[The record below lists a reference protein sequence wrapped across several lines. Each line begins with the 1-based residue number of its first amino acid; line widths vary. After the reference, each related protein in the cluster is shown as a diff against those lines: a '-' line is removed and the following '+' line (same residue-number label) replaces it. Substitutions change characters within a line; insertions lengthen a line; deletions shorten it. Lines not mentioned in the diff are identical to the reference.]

1 MVIDPEVLHGLI
13 WSRFIV
19 KRFVTVILLFSLM
32 LQAYGQNRH
41 ALLIGIGNYPQESG
55 WAVIHGDNDVFIIK
69 QLLLEQGFEEEN
81 VSILT
86 NSAATKAGIMSALD
100 ELRRKS
106 QQGDV
111 VYIHFSGHGQQVTD
125 LDGDESDHYDEAW
138 IPYDARKKFEAGV
151 YEGENHIL
159 DDELNLY
166 LNGLRTKV
174 GARGKIVLVSDACH
188 SGSGSRGLS
197 NDEDEFVRGT
207 NEKFEI
213 PGGGSNVIKKEAPVY
228 WLYVGACKPY
238 QTNYEHKATDGTY
251 YGSLSYVIANGNT
264 NLVTSDYRDVINL
277 WQNALMEITRYPQD
291 LDDEGRP
298 SRRSNMLF

>member
-1 MVIDPEVLHGLI
+1 MKKAILHIVL
-13 WSRFIV
+13 
-19 KRFVTVILLFSLM
+19 ILLPLLSVA
-32 LQAYGQNRH
+32 QERY
-41 ALLIGIGNYPQESG
+41 ALLIGIGQYPEASG
-55 WAVIHGDNDVFIIK
+55 WSVIHGDNDVSIIK
-69 QLLLEQGFEEEN
+69 QLLLEQGFKADN
-81 VSILT
+81 IAVLA
-86 NSAATKAGIMSALD
+86 NSSATKAGIMSALD
-100 ELRRKS
+100 ELRRRADL
-106 QQGDV
+106 GDV

-138 IPYDARKKFEAGV
+138 IPYDARKKYDAGI
-151 YEGENHIL
+151 YEGENHII

-166 LNGLRTKV
+166 LNGLRSKV
-174 GARGKIVLVSDACH
+174 GARGKIVLVADACH

-197 NDEDEFVRGT
+197 DDEDEFVRGT
-207 NEKFEI
+207 DEKFEI
-213 PGGGSNVIKKEAPVY
+213 PGGRSNVIKKEAPVY

-264 NLVTSDYRDVINL
+264 DLVTSDYRDVINL
-277 WQNALMEITRYPQD
+277 WKAALVEITRYPQD

>member
-1 MVIDPEVLHGLI
+1 MKRYCLI
-13 WSRFIV
+13 LIFLVFSIV
-19 KRFVTVILLFSLM
+19 TGAQERL
-32 LQAYGQNRH
+32 G
-41 ALLIGIGNYPQESG
+41 LLIGIGQYPQESG
-55 WAVIHGDNDVFIIK
+55 WSVIHGDNDVSIIK
-69 QLLLEQGFEEEN
+69 NLLIEQGFKEEN
-81 VSILT
+81 VAILT
-86 NSAATKAGIMSALD
+86 NSNATKAGIMSALE
-100 ELRRKS
+100 ELRRRAD
-106 QQGDV
+106 QGDV

-138 IPYDARKKFEAGV
+138 IPYDARKKYEAGV
-151 YEGENHIL
+151 YEGGNHIL

-166 LNGLRTKV
+166 LNGLRSKV
-174 GARGKIVLVSDACH
+174 GARGKIVLVADACH

-197 NDEDEFVRGT
+197 DDEDDYVRGT
-207 NEKFEI
+207 KEKFEI

-228 WLYVGACKPY
+228 WLYVGACKPH

-264 NLVTSDYRDVINL
+264 DLITSDYRDVINL
-277 WQNALMEITRYPQD
+277 WKAALVEITRYPQD